1 MLLHSIVGGFWAF
14 DLDSGSQ
21 KGRKKNCFYRSADP
35 YHGPTGDEQSVMLM
49 FGEHNRVTGTAKLAT
64 YTAREHIHRH
74 APAGDWKVKEIVLRD
89 VVG

>member
-1 MLLHSIVGGFWAF
+1 
-14 DLDSGSQ
+14 
-21 KGRKKNCFYRSADP
+21 
-35 YHGPTGDEQSVMLM
+35 MLM